1 MSRDNAAEADRTP
14 EEVSVIASLTK
25 SIEDLQGQLV
35 EALKKANQYMDETVK
50 ARQQFLTA
58 SDFAEKL
65 SDQLKVQV
73 ENNLNLHEKVM
84 ALQMEVQLARKEALV
99 LENQAMT
106 LEKQRL
112 DKKVKKAKKE
122 QLLQSELL
130 EVEMAKRG
138 QQ

>member
-14 EEVSVIASLTK
+14 EEVSVIASLTQ
-25 SIEDLQGQLV
+25 SIEDLQERLV
-35 EALKKANQYMDETVK
+35 AALKKANQYMDETVE
-50 ARQQFLTA
+50 AREQFLMA

-73 ENNLNLHEKVM
+73 ENNLKLHEKVL
-84 ALQMEVQLARKEALV
+84 ALQMENNLARNEALA

-112 DKKVKKAKKE
+112 DKKVEKAKKQ
-122 QLLQSELL
+122 QLLQRELL
-130 EVEMAKRG
+130 AVEMAKRG
-138 QQ
+138 Q

>member
-1 MSRDNAAEADRTP
+1 
-14 EEVSVIASLTK
+14 
-25 SIEDLQGQLV
+25 
-35 EALKKANQYMDETVK
+35 
-50 ARQQFLTA
+50 
-58 SDFAEKL
+58 
-65 SDQLKVQV
+65 
-73 ENNLNLHEKVM
+73 M

-122 QLLQSELL
+122 QLLQRELL

>member
-1 MSRDNAAEADRTP
+1 M
-14 EEVSVIASLTK
+14 IASLTQ
-25 SIEDLQGQLV
+25 SIEDLQEQV
-35 EALKKANQYMDETVK
+35 VAALKKANQYMDETVK

-122 QLLQSELL
+122 QLL
-130 EVEMAKRG
+130 
-138 QQ
+138 